1 MKNLSP
7 VWILV
12 IQDIVERD
20 KFGQEKHGNVIHEHT
35 HENPLREAYEE
46 VLDAAVYLREAIAR
60 AEKTQL
66 KK

>member
-20 KFGQEKHGNVIHEHT
+20 KFGQEKHGNVIQKHT
-35 HENPLREAYEE
+35 HEDPLREAYEE
-46 VLDAAVYLREAIAR
+46 VLDAAVYLREAIER
-60 AEKTQL
+60 AK
-66 KK
+66 